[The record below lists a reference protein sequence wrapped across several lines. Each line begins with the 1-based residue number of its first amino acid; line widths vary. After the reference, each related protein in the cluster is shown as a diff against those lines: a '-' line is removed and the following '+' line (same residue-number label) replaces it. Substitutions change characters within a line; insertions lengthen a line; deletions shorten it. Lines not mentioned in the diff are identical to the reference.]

1 MEMLPIIILSIG
13 LVLWMIMPA
22 DNKNI
27 EKLIKEIDKKAQ
39 KILDEYLKEHT
50 KQTNIKIDNLKQE
63 IKELKNQIKIEN
75 RKIEN

>member
-1 MEMLPIIILSIG
+1 MEMLPLIILSIG
-13 LVLWMIMPA
+13 LVLWMITPE

-27 EKLIKEIDKKAQ
+27 EKLIKEMDKKAQ

-63 IKELKNQIKIEN
+63 IEELKKTNKN
-75 RKIEN
+75 RKIEK